1 MPLIH
6 ALESDG
12 TATFYC
18 TEGLMEKSLP
28 FGYEEFFGPPPNK
41 TFQTDGVFAAI
52 LSTVILSTVINST
65 YPSLEDAI
73 YALKDDPGH
82 GAILEAIETLSH
94 LLEAE
99 GPFDGILGFSEGSC
113 LAATLL
119 ADHLE
124 KSRRAGKDS
133 IFKLGV
139 FWGGVPPFTAD
150 GKRWYLPRH
159 DGQVL
164 DLPTIHVIGATDPF
178 LAAGML
184 LHNLCKPASATL
196 FDHGKGH
203 QIVWESKIVKSLVE
217 VIREQIRA
225 TECK

>member
-12 TATFYC
+12 TATFYF
-18 TEGLMEKSLP
+18 TEGPVEMSSP
-28 FGYEEFFGPPPNK
+28 IGYEDFFGAPPHK
-41 TFQTDGVFAAI
+41 TFQTEESFAAI
-52 LSTVILSTVINST
+52 LSMLINST

-73 YALKDDPGH
+73 YDFKDYPGH

-94 LLEAE
+94 LLETE
-99 GPFDGILGFSEGSC
+99 GPFDGILGFSEGSG

-119 ADHLE
+119 ADHVA
-124 KSRRAGKDS
+124 KRRGAGKDS
-133 IFKLGV
+133 MFKLGI

-159 DGQVL
+159 DGQVF

-184 LHNLCKPASATL
+184 LYNLCNPDSATL

-203 QIVWESKIVKSLVE
+203 QVVWEPKIVKSLVE

-225 TECK
+225 IECR